1 MKNMQ
6 LLVYIFLAGTLL
18 LKAQAPNYLY
28 PFEAKIKYHSDWTKN
43 HYVVRLNQFSSDPAK
58 DDDIIFIGDSI
69 TEGGREWSS
78 KFNIT
83 NIKNRGI
90 SGDVTDGVIARLG
103 EIFYFKPKAVFIMI
117 GVNDLFNLHY
127 KKEIPSPEYVG
138 NNVLSII
145 EQINEK
151 SPETKVYL
159 QTLLPTHEDFMNQNI
174 LKVNTMLKQQKGE
187 RSYILIDLNA
197 SFKNDKGF
205 LKEAFTYDGVHLNE
219 NGYDHWVK
227 ILKPMISSI

>member
-1 MKNMQ
+1 MKNIQ
-6 LLVYIFLAGTLL
+6 LLVFIFLVGTLS
-18 LKAQAPNYLY
+18 LKAQAHNNLY
-28 PFEAKIKYHSDWTKN
+28 PFEAKIKYHSNWTKN
-43 HYVVRLNQFSSDPAK
+43 HYVVRLKEFSSDPAK
-58 DDDIIFIGDSI
+58 DGDIIFIGDSI
-69 TEGGREWSS
+69 TEGGKTWSS
-78 KFNIT
+78 KFNRN

-138 NNVLSII
+138 NNVLFII

-159 QTLLPTHEDFMNQNI
+159 QTLLPTHEDFMNENI

-187 RSYILIDLNA
+187 SNYMLIDLNA
-197 SFKNDKGF
+197 SFKNEKGF
-205 LKEAFTYDGVHLNE
+205 LKEEFTYDGVHLNE
-219 NGYDHWVK
+219 NGYNHWVE